1 MEDAAHITII
11 LDIAT
16 SAWLICFY
24 HKATQ
29 KSFKKFY
36 GGYKDLIEKYHR
48 SLKEMVND
56 SFFISHMAGFYSFF
70 FYIWHSFVTRIW
82 QYLFPIASLTGVKQD
97 ADDAYSIRST

>member
-70 FYIWHSFVTRIW
+70 FTFDIH
-82 QYLFPIASLTGVKQD
+82 LSLGFDNTFFRLLV
-97 ADDAYSIRST
+97 